1 MKSPRRT
8 TLASSRASGAALGFA
23 GAALSILALG
33 CAGVKNAPPPGSG
46 SGGSSGMVVAPPI
59 AGLQSIEVM
68 PATATVVLQANGTTL
83 AGSQTFTA
91 TGHFMDG
98 HSEDVTSKVGWSS
111 QFTTLTVVRG
121 VANVRAPGVFPVTA
135 VAGSINGTGQLTAT
149 FQGNLMGNGFDPSGQ
164 STLDGAVGGTTQI
177 AYPLDRSIFPPNLSP
192 VTMHIAKTS
201 GQSAARINFSVDPVV
216 NVNYYA
222 LCQPGAG
229 TGCYV
234 ELPLELT
241 QLFVAV
247 SESKDVQVTARVG
260 GRARRWSSR
269 RRSSVAW
276 ANVPLSG
283 GLYYWTTLAAGVV
296 PGYMPPEQRRQ
307 HAGDHRHRH
316 PALRLRQGRRD
327 SDRSWSTPTRARRR
341 RSSARRRRRSTAPSA
356 SAATPSATTASP
368 WR

>member
-1 MKSPRRT
+1 
-8 TLASSRASGAALGFA
+8 
-23 GAALSILALG
+23 
-33 CAGVKNAPPPGSG
+33 
-46 SGGSSGMVVAPPI
+46 
-59 AGLQSIEVM
+59 
-68 PATATVVLQANGTTL
+68 
-83 AGSQTFTA
+83 
-91 TGHFMDG
+91 MDG

-135 VAGSINGTGQLTAT
+135 VAGSINGMAQLTAT

-164 STLDGAVGGTTQI
+164 STLDGTVGGATQI

-234 ELPLELT
+234 DLPLELT

-260 GRARRWSSR
+260 GLGATSDRVGADQHRLGQRAAVRR
-269 RRSSVAW
+269 
-276 ANVPLSG
+276 PLLLDDAGHG
-283 GLYYWTTLAAGVV
+283 GRPRLHATQ
-296 PGYMPPEQRRQ
+296 QRRQ
-307 HAGDHRHRH
+307 HAGDHRDRH

-327 SDRSWSTPTRARRR
+327 RAAAGLHRSRARADVPRLAAGDR
-341 RSSARRRRRSTAPSA
+341 PTTPSA
-356 SAATPSATTASP
+356 SAATPSAATARP